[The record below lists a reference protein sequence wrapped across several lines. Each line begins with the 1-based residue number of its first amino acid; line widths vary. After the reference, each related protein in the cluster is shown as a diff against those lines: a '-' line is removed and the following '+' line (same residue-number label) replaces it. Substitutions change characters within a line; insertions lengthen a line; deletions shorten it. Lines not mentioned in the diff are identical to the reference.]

1 MSQAPGNEAQP
12 GVWAGAKTRR
22 ACGARARMEHDKLNL
37 DCLWRCGGLKR
48 RSGLGVDPGNGWCRA
63 APRGSNEIAA
73 ARHCPIRAV
82 VLWAASEAAPV
93 NGHSRETIQRAAEGS
108 TVRGNS
114 AGSRPHR
121 TRPIAWYVAETA
133 ALDGPVEAAQTR
145 STCDAAC
152 CRSQQDAMVRRTRLG
167 RGQSGPG
174 VLPFVGL
181 DRGPLIHCM
190 SS

>member
-1 MSQAPGNEAQP
+1 
-12 GVWAGAKTRR
+12 VWAGAKTRR
-22 ACGARARMEHDKLNL
+22 ACGARARMKHDKLNL

-48 RSGLGVDPGNGWCRA
+48 RSGLGVDLGNGWYRA

-73 ARHCPIRAV
+73 VRHCPIRAV
-82 VLWAASEAAPV
+82 VSRAASEAAPV
-93 NGHSRETIQRAAEGS
+93 NGHSHETTLGEQRAVEDS
-108 TVRGNS
+108 RGQHNDL
-114 AGSRPHR
+114 RPQR
-121 TRPIAWYVAETA
+121 TCTIEWYVAETA

-152 CRSQQDAMVRRTRLG
+152 CRSQQDAMVRRTRLA

-181 DRGPLIHCM
+181 DRGPLIHRM

>member
-1 MSQAPGNEAQP
+1 M
-12 GVWAGAKTRR
+12 K
-22 ACGARARMEHDKLNL
+22 HDKLNL

-63 APRGSNEIAA
+63 APRGSNEIAVA
-73 ARHCPIRAV
+73 SHYPIRAV
-82 VLWAASEAAPV
+82 VSRAASEAAPV
-93 NGHSRETIQRAAEGS
+93 NGHSHETTLGEQRAVES
-108 TVRGNS
+108 SRGQHS
-114 AGSRPHR
+114 ERQLGLALRPQR
-121 TRPIAWYVAETA
+121 TRTIEWYVAETA

-152 CRSQQDAMVRRTRLG
+152 CRSQQDAMVRRTRLA

-181 DRGPLIHCM
+181 DRGPLIHRM